1 MQPYEFEFEGKI
13 LVVRV
18 VDKDHK
24 SFGGFQNPKKV
35 GEIIE
40 APDWEKSNNCGK
52 GIHGWPWGLSRE
64 GKEAQDPTMIWQVC
78 EVLDP
83 ENVVDLGGKCKWQ
96 KLKLIH
102 LGDQS
107 SAMNLTMAGRIS
119 YIFENSEGSAANS
132 GNGGSAANSG
142 NGGSAAN
149 SGNVGSAANSG
160 DYGSAA
166 NSGIYGSAAN
176 SGIYGSA
183 ANSGDYGSAA
193 NSGIGGSAANSGIG
207 GSAANSGKYGSAA
220 NSGNGGSA
228 ANSGTRG
235 SAANSGI
242 YGSVSSTGKNSLC
255 SSSGLNS
262 KAKTSHGGIVLGY
275 IPEGSED
282 VDYKLAMVPRDLK
295 PDVWYKLDENGNFV
309 ESE

>member
-119 YIFENSEGSAANS
+119 YIFENSE
-132 GNGGSAANSG
+132 
-142 NGGSAAN
+142 
-149 SGNVGSAANSG
+149 
-160 DYGSAA
+160 
-166 NSGIYGSAAN
+166 GSAAN